1 MTNSYEQWYI
11 YKNTGHNA
19 VIYNKMKTQ
28 DITHKLTWGHIKKDK
43 LWYTARFAI

>member
-11 YKNTGHNA
+11 HKNTGHNA
-19 VIYNKMKTQ
+19 VIYNKIKTQ
-28 DITHKLTWGHIKKDK
+28 DIAQCLTKRHIQKDK

>member
-11 YKNTGHNA
+11 HKNTGHNA
-19 VIYNKMKTQ
+19 VIYNEIKIQ
-28 DITHKLTWGHIKKDK
+28 DITQYLTRRPIQKGK